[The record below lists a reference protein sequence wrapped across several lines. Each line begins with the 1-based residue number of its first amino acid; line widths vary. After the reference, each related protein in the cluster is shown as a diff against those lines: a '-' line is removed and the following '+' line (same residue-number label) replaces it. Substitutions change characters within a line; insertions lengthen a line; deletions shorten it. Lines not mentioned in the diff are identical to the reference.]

1 MRKIIVAPF
10 TLITVAILA
19 LVSLAGVAGT
29 LAQQGTPI
37 ADLEGPPE
45 DIIQVSILN
54 SANQEV
60 GIAQFSEAGDSVTVT
75 IEATKLAPGDHG
87 IHIHETGLCEP
98 LGETPYESSGGHYNP
113 TDTTHGGPPDMTSA
127 TPGAAVEGT
136 PEPLSGH
143 AGDLGNI
150 TVGPNGAGS
159 LVVTTNRFTLS
170 PGEMSLFDQ
179 DGSSI
184 VVHGGPDDL
193 MTDPAGG
200 SGTRVAC
207 GVIAPALEGGTPAA
221 SPAAAGDTA
230 EANAVSVLLTEFTI
244 DMPAEIPAGPT
255 TFEISNAGTIEHSFE
270 IEGQGIEEELEQN
283 LQPGETQTLELDL
296 APGTY
301 EIYCPVDEHAD
312 KGMEMEL
319 TVTG

>member
-1 MRKIIVAPF
+1 MRKIIVAP
-10 TLITVAILA
+10 LAVITVAILA
-19 LVSLAGVAGT
+19 LLSLAGVAGT

-60 GIAQFSEAGDSVTVT
+60 AIAQFSEAGDSVTVT

-98 LGETPYESSGGHYNP
+98 LGETPYTSSGAHFNP
-113 TDTTHGGPPDMTSA
+113 TDAMHGGPPDMTSA
-127 TPGAAVEGT
+127 TPGAVVEGT

-184 VVHGGPDDL
+184 VVHGSADDL
-193 MTDPAGG
+193 VTDPAGG
-200 SGTRVAC
+200 AGTRVAC
-207 GVIAPALEGGTPAA
+207 GLIAPALEGGTPAA
-221 SPAAAGDTA
+221 ESGDSNT
-230 EANAVSVLLTEFTI
+230 VSVVLAEFAF
-244 DMPAEIPAGPT
+244 DMPAELSAGPT
-255 TFEISNAGTIEHSFE
+255 TFEVSNAGTFPHNFD
-270 IEGQGIEEELEQN
+270 IEGEGVDEVFAEN
-283 LQPGETQTLELDL
+283 LQPGETQVLDLDL

-301 EIYCPVDEHAD
+301 RIYCPVANHAD
-312 KGMEMEL
+312 QGMEMEL
-319 TVTG
+319 TVTS